1 MSKLKMSSWCIFF
14 TWLEP
19 SDLGSM
25 ELDTQNYDNHTRC
38 LKKLIKVYN
47 FIRMDTSYSNCLW
60 FYFYICYEDYYY
72 SIFINNKR
80 EIFPKQTENATA

>member
-25 ELDTQNYDNHTRC
+25 ELDTQNYYDNHARC
-38 LKKLIKVYN
+38 QIYIAKEANQSVQFHKNGYKLLQLFMVLFLY
-47 FIRMDTSYSNCLW
+47 LV
-60 FYFYICYEDYYY
+60 
-72 SIFINNKR
+72 
-80 EIFPKQTENATA
+80 